1 MVPSEGRSRFQVQML
16 RPGHRFGLSMAP
28 HKSSS
33 GRLATLLHVNVCL
46 SVCAHT
52 LPFSLFLSL
61 MGHLLG
67 PFDSL
72 VEPGLGPIILPSSL
86 HQQGHVVAVH
96 IPGTL
101 QGVVPQGISLWDAQG
116 GVPKIPEASIWGCQT
131 LACGP
136 HLSCHWFLGGLRAKS
151 GFYGVFSDCKRTKRR
166 KFCDV

>member
-1 MVPSEGRSRFQVQML
+1 ML
-16 RPGHRFGLSMAP
+16 RPRCRFGLSMPP

-33 GRLATLLHVNVCL
+33 GRLATSLHVNVCL
-46 SVCAHT
+46 SICAHT

-61 MGHLLG
+61 MGHLLE

-72 VEPGLGPIILPSSL
+72 VEPGLCPVILPSSL
-86 HQQGHVVAVH
+86 YQQGHVVAIH
-96 IPGTL
+96 IPGSL
-101 QGVVPQGISLWDAQG
+101 KGVVPQGISFWDAQ
-116 GVPKIPEASIWGCQT
+116 GVPKIPEALIWGCQT

-151 GFYGVFSDCKRTKRR
+151 GFYSVLSDCKRTKRR